1 MAPQA
6 TPSRTTIPPA
16 PSVGMP
22 ARPQLQPIEIA
33 HAAMLAG
40 LARLVVPVIPADNE
54 PAHFDALGQH
64 MLDVAEVV
72 DDYMTAIGDHLAE
85 NATTKIDLSLFAAP
99 LLATIEGNA
108 FFEIENAA
116 AALREEIRDHY
127 APRRFAR

>member
-1 MAPQA
+1 MTA
-6 TPSRTTIPPA
+6 TT
-16 PSVGMP
+16 
-22 ARPQLQPIEIA
+22 PIEIA

-64 MLDVAEVV
+64 MLDIAEVV
-72 DDYMTAIGDHLAE
+72 DDYMTAIGDHVAE
-85 NATTKIDLSLFAAP
+85 NATVKIDLSLFAAP